1 MKSPNRFSELRLA
14 AAQRYF
20 GDSAVTAFL
29 TNVEITA
36 CCAVGVVHR
45 HDRAGGGMFED
56 GHRIRTSD
64 IHSVVQNGDYWLLLT
79 ASGSRYVIV
88 TFKSPGGRQSLKH
101 FLKVLTD
108 GFYNTPHRLQ

>member
-1 MKSPNRFSELRLA
+1 MKSPHRFSELRLA

-20 GDSAVTAFL
+20 VDLVVTAFL
-29 TNVEITA
+29 EVEITA

-45 HDRAGGGMFED
+45 HIRAGAGRFED

-64 IHSVVQNGDYWLLLT
+64 IHSVVQKGYYWLLLT

-88 TFKSPGGRQSLKH
+88 TFKYPGGRQSLKH
-101 FLKVLTD
+101 FLKVLSD